1 MVDDAEA
8 WIWILINFSCK
19 IADCNAHAHHLKLSP
34 HEILDAMTSWRK
46 WICWMDEKS
55 YTWMLLVRDDID
67 TTQRSAT
74 QYILTEF
81 VCRFFPSYLCVFFSS
96 QSCGYVLMCVS
107 VHGLHR
113 AWVKQCLWLY
123 HLYDISTFNKCPSL
137 TLLAYD
143 VFAVWHYMFIEME
156 RKINVV
162 ASLRCWYLVGR
173 YICNIRNQ
181 AVYFIIILVLFRS
194 MCVCS
199 RYINE

>member
-1 MVDDAEA
+1 
-8 WIWILINFSCK
+8 
-19 IADCNAHAHHLKLSP
+19 
-34 HEILDAMTSWRK
+34 MTSWRK

-74 QYILTEF
+74 QYILTKF
-81 VCRFFPSYLCVFFSS
+81 VCRFFSFLFVCFFFSS
-96 QSCGYVLMCVS
+96 RSCGYVLMCVTVC

-113 AWVKQCLWLY
+113 TWVKQCLWLY

-137 TLLAYD
+137 TLLAYE
-143 VFAVWHYMFIEME
+143 FAVWHYMFIEME

-173 YICNIRNQ
+173 YICNIEKKPGRLFYQNFLFCFGLCAC
-181 AVYFIIILVLFRS
+181 AVGI
-194 MCVCS
+194 
-199 RYINE
+199 

>member
-1 MVDDAEA
+1 
-8 WIWILINFSCK
+8 
-19 IADCNAHAHHLKLSP
+19 
-34 HEILDAMTSWRK
+34 
-46 WICWMDEKS
+46 
-55 YTWMLLVRDDID
+55 
-67 TTQRSAT
+67 
-74 QYILTEF
+74 
-81 VCRFFPSYLCVFFSS
+81 
-96 QSCGYVLMCVS
+96 MCVS

-199 RYINE
+199 RYINEEKRKKERKKKPHNHLAIFELLSQTFRNVRSKKRQREKERKMQKWKRRKLESAYFFSGGIFFKKKKKRRIWWLVESSIMDGKQEQAKINLK